1 MGKSGC
7 RPAAAVNYSPI
18 SRSRLLTDYL
28 SIEAFSLALSNKWRA
43 RHRLITR
50 AIDMFDRFI
59 SAWPNWISWIAS
71 TGWIIPWRCRRRSSS
86 HRRHRPIRTV
96 ARHLQSASV
105 NFPSFFLF
113 LRLPLPPPPPP
124 KKKENLTLNQ
134 SNHSRL
140 PVSHRSTQPMNF
152 IQFQFNSNVELNN
165 QSQLRWQLAQS
176 NGEWGGGKLAKMSL
190 IGRLSGRTAAEIM
203 AAWVAATPATP
214 PTPPTPPPIIS
225 PQLARE
231 CHWIKWIMALIGQS
245 MGNGTGSAPLDTY
258 RQIRTVCTHPSSQ
271 CHKSTRC
278 NITIG
283 QIKHSECGW

>member
-1 MGKSGC
+1 MSQTIDGEKWLSTRGSSQLFSHFPQPIIDGLFIHWSLFSGVVKQMTSASSINHTC
-7 RPAAAVNYSPI
+7 DWHVWQIYQRLAELDQLDRLHRMNNPVALPSPLLLPPASPA
-18 SRSRLLTDYL
+18 D
-28 SIEAFSLALSNKWRA
+28 
-43 RHRLITR
+43 
-50 AIDMFDRFI
+50 
-59 SAWPNWISWIAS
+59 P
-71 TGWIIPWRCRRRSSS
+71 
-86 HRRHRPIRTV
+86 HRRAP
-96 ARHLQSASV
+96 SAVSV
-105 NFPSFFLF
+105 SQLSFFLS
-113 LRLPLPPPPPP
+113 LSPPPPSPPPP

-203 AAWVAATPATP
+203 AAWVAATP
-214 PTPPTPPPIIS
+214 PTPPIIS